1 MLANT
6 PYRLAFDSPG
16 YLWLLA
22 ILPVMWWFSPALGD
36 VPPSRRAR
44 GVLLRGLALA
54 ILAVVLCVPQ
64 PAWWSLGALLPVVW
78 WWSPSLSGLSAW
90 RRLGAIGL
98 RLVAF
103 PLAAAGVWLWVN
115 RVRPEEP
122 WYSGTWV
129 WRFLSA
135 CGWGLVGV
143 LPLLGVWL
151 ASYRLGRGVVPT
163 RWLVADRLRTVVA
176 MLLALAAA
184 ELQLVKISEKLTVI
198 YLLDGSAS
206 IPAERRATMVEYVN
220 RSILKHRQRDDNV
233 GVIVFGRDAAIEIPP
248 FDDDIQ
254 IGSQFES
261 PLNPEFTNLAAAL
274 KLAQA
279 SFPEDAAKRIVI
291 VSDGNE
297 NLGNARE
304 QAQAAADSGI
314 GIDVVPVEYQIQGEV
329 LVERVTLP
337 PNVRQGQPFELRVV
351 LNNTSPLPAP
361 EGNISGRLVVT
372 REVGG
377 QADML
382 TDEQVVLPP
391 GKRVFSVKLRIDE
404 PQFYRYQARFVPDDP
419 RGDIPQNN
427 EASTFVHIRGKGK
440 VLFVIDSV
448 PQRKNDHDLLVS
460 RLAEANLEV
469 DVRPSIQFPTSL
481 AELQQY
487 DTVVLAN
494 VPREDFID
502 EQLTFLVENTHSMGA
517 GLIMLGGDNSF
528 GAGGWANSPLE
539 EAMPL
544 EFQIKAAKVVPKGA
558 LAIVMHA
565 SEMPEGNFW
574 QKVIA
579 RKAVEALGYHDYCG
593 VLHLGVR
600 GVMWLWPGGMVTVGG
615 KRDRMLG
622 AIDRMTPGDMPDFD
636 PAMRMAL
643 AGFNRLADAAAR
655 HMIVISDGDPT
666 PPSLGV
672 VAQFKRAQIT
682 VSTVA
687 VACHGPAE
695 SAVLKNLASATG
707 GKYYEVNNPKLL
719 PKIFQREARRVARPL
734 IHENANGFS
743 VQVLRPDHDIMKGL
757 EPVLP
762 PITGYVQ
769 TTRKKNELV
778 EVLALAPEPG
788 GRDNRSII
796 ACWRYGA
803 GKSVAIT
810 TDAGQRWALSWPG
823 WPNYARLFTQAV
835 QWSMRPAGN
844 EGNFTVASE
853 VKDGRVRISVTA
865 LDKDDAF
872 LNFLDMQ
879 GFVAGPDPSQ
889 RIELS
894 LEQVAPGRYT
904 GSFEAANAGSYL
916 VMINPGAGMV
926 PIRTGVDV
934 PYSAEYRARNA
945 NLALLS
951 TLAHLRPRGG
961 AAGVVISGLG
971 ERGVEELLR
980 TNTFRRNL
988 RRASSHQDVWQ
999 YLLLVAGCLFF
1010 FDVGCRR
1017 VAVSFGWVGPM
1028 AQRVWAVLLRRE
1040 VPPPREEYISRLRS
1054 RKLEVAQQI
1063 ESRRAAVRFEPAPDA
1078 PAASEVLTPGL
1089 TPQPRPAAPPAS
1101 AASLAPEAEQESYTA
1116 RLLKAKQQVWKEK
1129 KHE

>member
-6 PYRLAFDSPG
+6 PYRLAFDSPA
-16 YLWLLA
+16 YLALLA
-22 ILPVMWWFSPALGD
+22 VLPVLWWFSPALAD
-36 VPPSRRAR
+36 VPAGRRAR
-44 GVLLRGLALA
+44 GVLLRGLSLA

-64 PAWWSLGALLPVVW
+64 PQWWSLAALLPVLW
-78 WWSPSLSGLSAW
+78 WWSPSLAGLSAW

-98 RLVAF
+98 RVAAF
-103 PLAAAGVWLWVN
+103 PLAAAGLWLWIT

-122 WYSGTWV
+122 WYPGTWPRQLLAV
-129 WRFLSA
+129 
-135 CGWGLVGV
+135 CGWTVAAV
-143 LPLLGVWL
+143 SPLLAIWL
-151 ASYRLGRGVVPT
+151 ASYRLGRGVVST

-176 MLLALAAA
+176 MLLALGAA

-198 YLLDGSAS
+198 YVLDGSAS
-206 IPAERRATMVEYVN
+206 IPAEQRAAMIEYVN
-220 RSILKHRQRDDNV
+220 RSILEHRQRDDNV

-248 FDDDIQ
+248 FDDDVQ
-254 IGSQFES
+254 LGSQFES
-261 PLNPEFTNLAAAL
+261 PLDPEFTNLAAAL

-291 VSDGNE
+291 ISDGNE

-304 QAQAAADSGI
+304 QAQAAADAGI
-314 GIDVVPVEYQIQGEV
+314 GIDVVPIEYQMQGEV

-337 PNVRQGQPFELRVV
+337 PNVRHGQPFELRVV

-361 EGNISGRLVVT
+361 EGNSGGRLVVT
-372 REVGG
+372 REAG
-377 QADML
+377 DRPDTL
-382 TDEQVVLPP
+382 TDEHIVLPP

-404 PQFYRYQARFVPDDP
+404 PQFYRYKARWVPDDP

-427 EASTFVHIRGKGK
+427 EASTFVHVRGKGK
-440 VLFVIDSV
+440 VLFVVDSV
-448 PQRKNDHDLLVS
+448 PQRRNEHDLLVA
-460 RLAEANLEV
+460 RLAEANLEL
-469 DVRPSIQFPTSL
+469 DVRPSNQFPTNL

-494 VPREDFID
+494 VPREDFTD
-502 EQLTFLVENTHSMGA
+502 EQLSFLVQNTHTMGA
-517 GLIMLGGDNSF
+517 GLIMLGGDNAF
-528 GAGGWANSPLE
+528 GAGGWANSPVE

-544 EFQIKAAKVVPKGA
+544 EFHIKAAKVVPKGA
-558 LAIVMHA
+558 LAMVMHA

-579 RKAVEALGYHDYCG
+579 RKAVEALGHHDYCG
-593 VLHLGVR
+593 VIHLGVG
-600 GVMWLWPGGMVTVGG
+600 GVVWLWPGGMVKVGG
-615 KRDRMLG
+615 VRDRMLA
-622 AIDRMTPGDMPDFD
+622 AIDRMLPGDMPDFD

-643 AGFNRLADAAAR
+643 AGFERLPDAAAR

-672 VAQFKRAQIT
+672 VAQFRRAQIT

-687 VACHGPAE
+687 VGCHGPAE
-695 SAVLKNLASATG
+695 SAVLKNLANATG

-719 PKIFQREARRVARPL
+719 PKIFQREARRVSRPL
-734 IHENANGFS
+734 IYENADGFR
-743 VQVLRPDHDIMKGL
+743 VQVTRPDHDIMKGL

-769 TTRKKNELV
+769 TTRKKNQLV
-778 EVLALAPEPG
+778 EVLALAPEPA

-810 TDAGQRWALSWPG
+810 TDAGQRWALTWPG
-823 WPNYARLFTQAV
+823 WPNYARLFSQAV

-844 EGNFTVASE
+844 EGKFTIATE
-853 VKDGRVRISVTA
+853 LKDGRVHVTVTA

-872 LNFLDMQ
+872 LNFLDMH
-879 GFVAGPDPSQ
+879 GFVSGPDPAQ
-889 RIELS
+889 RIELA
-894 LEQVAPGRYT
+894 LEQVAPGRYA
-904 GSFEAANAGSYL
+904 GSFEATGAGSYF
-916 VMINPGAGMV
+916 VMINPGAGMT

-934 PYSAEYRARNA
+934 PYSAEFRARDA
-945 NLALLS
+945 NVALLR
-951 TLAHLRPRGG
+951 TLAQLRPRGG
-961 AAGVVISGLG
+961 AAGVVIAGLG
-971 ERGVEELLR
+971 EESLESLLK
-980 TNTFRRNL
+980 TDPFRRDL
-988 RRASSHQDVWQ
+988 RRASSHQDVWP
-999 YLLLVAGCLFF
+999 YLLLAAGCLFF

-1017 VAVSFGWVGPM
+1017 VAVSFGWLGPV
-1028 AQRVWAVLLRRE
+1028 AQRVWAFVLRRE
-1040 VPPPREEYISRLRS
+1040 PPPPPEEYISRLRS

-1063 ESRRAAVRFEPAPDA
+1063 ESRRATLRFEPAPDA
-1078 PAASEVLTPGL
+1078 PTTSEVLTAETMAP
-1089 TPQPRPAAPPAS
+1089 PKPAPPPAA

-1116 RLLKAKQQVWKEK
+1116 RLLKAKQRVWKEQK
-1129 KHE
+1129 RE

>member
-6 PYRLAFDSPG
+6 AYRLAFDSPA
-16 YLWLLA
+16 YLCLLA
-22 ILPVMWWFSPALGD
+22 LLPVLWWFSPALAE
-36 VPPSRRAR
+36 VPAGRRAV
-44 GVLLRGLALA
+44 GVVGRFLTLA

-64 PAWWSLGALLPVVW
+64 AGWWSLAALLPLIW
-78 WWSPSLSGLSAW
+78 WWSPSLAGLSAW
-90 RRLGAIGL
+90 RRVGAIGL
-98 RLVAF
+98 RVAAF
-103 PLAAAGVWLWVN
+103 PLAAAGLWLWIT
-115 RVRPEEP
+115 RVRPDEP
-122 WYSGTWV
+122 WYPGTWP
-129 WRFLSA
+129 WRLAAA
-135 CGWGLVGV
+135 CGWTAAAI

-151 ASYRLGRGVVPT
+151 ASYRLGRGVVST

-176 MLLALAAA
+176 MLLCLAAA

-198 YLLDGSAS
+198 YVLDGSAS
-206 IPAERRATMVEYVN
+206 IPAERRAAMVEYVN
-220 RSILKHRQRDDNV
+220 RSILEHRQQDDNV
-233 GVIVFGRDAAIEIPP
+233 GVIVFGRDAAIEMPP
-248 FDDDIQ
+248 FDDDVQ
-254 IGSQFES
+254 LGTQFES

-274 KLAQA
+274 KLALA

-304 QAQAAADSGI
+304 QAQAAADAGI
-314 GIDVVPVEYQIQGEV
+314 GIDVVPIDYQRQAEV

-337 PNVRQGQPFELRVV
+337 PNVRHGQPFELRVV

-372 REVGG
+372 RETGD
-377 QADML
+377 QPEIL
-382 TDEQVVLPP
+382 TDEHVELPP

-404 PQFYRYQARFVPDDP
+404 PQFYRYKARFVPDDP

-427 EASTFVHIRGKGK
+427 EASTFVHVRGKGK
-440 VLFVIDSV
+440 VLFVVDSV
-448 PQRKNDHDLLVS
+448 PQRKNEHDLLVG

-469 DVRPSIQFPTSL
+469 DVRPSSQFPTNL

-487 DTVVLAN
+487 DSVVLAN
-494 VPREDFID
+494 VPREDFTD
-502 EQLTFLVENTHSMGA
+502 EQLTMLVENTHSMGA
-517 GLIMLGGDNSF
+517 GLIMLGGDNGF
-528 GAGGWANSPLE
+528 GAGGWANSPVE

-544 EFQIKAAKVVPKGA
+544 DFHIKAAKVVPKGA
-558 LAIVMHA
+558 LAMVMHA
-565 SEMPEGNFW
+565 SEMAEGNFW

-593 VLHLGVR
+593 VLHLGAG
-600 GVMWLWPGGMVTVGG
+600 GVVWLWPGGMVKVGG
-615 KRDRMLG
+615 VRDRMLA
-622 AIDRMTPGDMPDFD
+622 AIDRMVPGDMPDFD
-636 PAMRMAL
+636 PAMQMAL
-643 AGFNRLADAAAR
+643 AGFNRVQDAAAR

-666 PPSLGV
+666 PPSLGM
-672 VAQFKRAQIT
+672 VAQYRRANIT

-687 VACHGPAE
+687 VGCHGPAE
-695 SAVLKNLASATG
+695 SAVLKNLAAATG

-734 IHENANGFS
+734 IHENANGFG

-757 EPVLP
+757 ESVLP

-778 EVLALAPEPG
+778 EVLAMAPEPAG
-788 GRDNRSII
+788 EDYRSII

-810 TDAGQRWALSWPG
+810 TDAGQRWAVTWPE
-823 WPNYARLFTQAV
+823 WANYARLFSQAV
-835 QWSMRPAGN
+835 QWSMRPAGD
-844 EGNFTVASE
+844 EGKFTVATE
-853 VKDGRVRISVTA
+853 VKDGRVRLSVTA
-865 LDKDDAF
+865 LDKEDAF
-872 LNFLDMQ
+872 LNFLDMH

-889 RIELS
+889 RIELD

-904 GSFEAANAGSYL
+904 GTFDAATAGSYL
-916 VMINPGAGMV
+916 VMINPGAGMT

-934 PYSAEYRARNA
+934 PYSDEFRARDA
-945 NLALLS
+945 NVALLKS
-951 TLAHLRPRGG
+951 LAQLRPRGG
-961 AAGVVISGLG
+961 AAGVVIAGLG
-971 ERGVEELLR
+971 EEKLETLLR
-980 TNTFRRNL
+980 TNTFRRDL

-1017 VAVSFGWVGPM
+1017 VAVSFGWVGPV
-1028 AQRVWAVLLRRE
+1028 AQRLWAVLLRRE
-1040 VPPPREEYISRLRS
+1040 PPPPREEYISRLRS

-1078 PAASEVLTPGL
+1078 PATSEILTPEV
-1089 TPQPRPAAPPAS
+1089 AAPPPAPPS
-1101 AASLAPEAEQESYTA
+1101 APAAGLAPEGEQETYTA
-1116 RLLKAKQQVWKEK
+1116 RLLKAKQRVWKEQK
-1129 KHE
+1129 RE